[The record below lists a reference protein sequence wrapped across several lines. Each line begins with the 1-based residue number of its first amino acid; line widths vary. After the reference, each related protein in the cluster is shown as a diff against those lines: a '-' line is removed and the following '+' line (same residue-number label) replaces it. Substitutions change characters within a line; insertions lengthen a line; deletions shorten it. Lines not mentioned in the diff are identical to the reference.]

1 MKDNYGCFG
10 RADISF
16 LKNRKF
22 TTIWSFA
29 FQNAK
34 KETLELGRQINLSED
49 GSRYEYGL
57 CAPTVRTMRTP
68 SVDYSHYKR
77 RLCTREMN

>member
-1 MKDNYGCFG
+1 MAVLDVQK
-10 RADISF
+10 F
-16 LKNRKF
+16 LFSKIVNLRPY
-22 TTIWSFA
+22 WSFA

-34 KETLELGRQINLSED
+34 NETLELGRQINLSED

-57 CAPTVRTMRTP
+57 CALTVRTMRTT

-77 RLCTREMN
+77 RLCTREVN